1 MSSSS
6 SSKKSKGE
14 DKQPNLR
21 EFLFKR
27 MKSQGSFNET
37 IDSPPSPLSSPPTQD
52 VNMEIGSSSACDEPL
67 DDDCD
72 EPLDDDWVCD
82 VELLPH
88 DPGLRK
94 NIMDYPPNERNPV
107 RRAYILKKPC
117 QLKTHVFPQ
126 KQVGGLRRFSVN
138 WFKKWDWLEYSVEK
152 DAAFCF
158 ACYLFKRDVEIYNG
172 GDAFVN
178 GGFKWWN
185 KPDRFQKHVILD
197 EMIIDRFKSMKTRR
211 MNL

>member
-14 DKQPNLR
+14 DKQPNFH

-52 VNMEIGSSSACDEPL
+52 VNMEVGCSSACDEPL
-67 DDDCD
+67 DDD
-72 EPLDDDWVCD
+72 WVYD

-94 NIMDYPPNERNPV
+94 NIMDYPQMKEIRLGEL
-107 RRAYILKKPC
+107 IFLKKPC
-117 QLKTHVFPQ
+117 QPKTHVFPQ

-138 WFKKWDWLEYSVEK
+138 WFKKWDWLEYSVEYSVEK
-152 DAAFCF
+152 DAAFLFDYPNDMTFVFCTPSLKLLGPPLLID
-158 ACYLFKRDVEIYNG
+158 ALIYCYALIY
-172 GDAFVN
+172 
-178 GGFKWWN
+178 
-185 KPDRFQKHVILD
+185 
-197 EMIIDRFKSMKTRR
+197 
-211 MNL
+211 

>member
-6 SSKKSKGE
+6 SSKKSKAE

-52 VNMEIGSSSACDEPL
+52 VNMEVGGSSACDEPL

-72 EPLDDDWVCD
+72 EPLDDDWVYD

-117 QLKTHVFPQ
+117 QPKTHVFPQ

-152 DAAFCF
+152 DVAFCF
-158 ACYLFKRDVEIYNG
+158 ACYL
-172 GDAFVN
+172 
-178 GGFKWWN
+178 
-185 KPDRFQKHVILD
+185 
-197 EMIIDRFKSMKTRR
+197 
-211 MNL
+211 

>member
-1 MSSSS
+1 MSSNS
-6 SSKKSKGE
+6 SSKKSKAE

-21 EFLFKR
+21 EFMFKR
-27 MKSQGSFNET
+27 MKSQGTFNES
-37 IDSPPSPLSSPPTQD
+37 IDSPSPLLSSPPNED
-52 VNMEIGSSSACDEPL
+52 VNMEVGGSSACDEPL

-72 EPLDDDWVCD
+72 EPLDDDWVYD

-94 NIMDYPPNERNPV
+94 NIMDYPQNERNPV
-107 RRAYILKKPC
+107 RRAYILKKSC
-117 QLKTHVFPQ
+117 QPKTHDFPQ
-126 KQVGGLRRFSVN
+126 RQVGGLRRFSVN

-158 ACYLFKRDVEIYNG
+158 ACYLFKRDVEINNG

-178 GGFKWWN
+178 GGFRWWN
-185 KPDRFQKHVILD
+185 KPDRFQKHVGGI
-197 EMIIDRFKSMKTRR
+197 KSTH
-211 MNL
+211 NVSY